1 MACSGSCPL
10 LKAINLKASTA
21 EFSSALC
28 PETWKV
34 ANGVVEITGQSEAVK
49 NAQALE
55 MKREEEM
62 TDAFGNTV
70 KVKHNWFVVLWQ
82 AGILDRHCASGVR
95 SQSFLCGTCSCSRS
109 LLALFGRQ
117 IKQPKKT
124 LSNKEKKK
132 KERLKAAR
140 RKAGETVS
148 DSEEEW

>member
-1 MACSGSCPL
+1 
-10 LKAINLKASTA
+10 
-21 EFSSALC
+21 
-28 PETWKV
+28 V
-34 ANGVVEITGQSEAVK
+34 AITGQSEAVK

-70 KVKHNWFVVLWQ
+70 KVR
-82 AGILDRHCASGVR
+82 LDCCCLSDPCLADCTACTMAVHSP
-95 SQSFLCGTCSCSRS
+95 CGSWLCSRS
-109 LLALFGRQ
+109 TLALGALQ

-132 KERLKAAR
+132 KDRLKAAR

>member
-1 MACSGSCPL
+1 M
-10 LKAINLKASTA
+10 
-21 EFSSALC
+21 
-28 PETWKV
+28 
-34 ANGVVEITGQSEAVK
+34 EITGQSEAVK

-70 KVKHNWFVVLWQ
+70 KVRDARHDMLVPCYDYAITRCCIWLLKLFNSCG
-82 AGILDRHCASGVR
+82 AGAGVR
-95 SQSFLCGTCSCSRS
+95 
-109 LLALFGRQ
+109 LACCLYALQ

-140 RKAGETVS
+140 KKAGETVS
-148 DSEEEW
+148 DSEEDEW